1 MLSTNA
7 KPVEDIQE
15 PLDFEGFFHT
25 EYPRLVKS
33 LYLTTLD
40 LLEAEE
46 LAQEAMARAFERWDR
61 VKAMDAPGGY
71 LYRMA
76 LNLNRKRI
84 RRLAVRARR
93 ILWPVEP
100 VDAIAASDAKSDLL
114 HALAGLPEGQKEAL
128 VLLDWM
134 ELTSEEAGRILG
146 IRAASVRSRAH
157 RAREKL
163 QGQLGVRDE

>member
-1 MLSTNA
+1 MQTIRAN
-7 KPVEDIQE
+7 PVGDIQG

-33 LYLTTLD
+33 LYLTTSD

-46 LAQEAMARAFERWDR
+46 LAQEAMARVFERWDR
-61 VKAMDAPGGY
+61 VRAMDAPGGY
-71 LYRMA
+71 LYRTA
-76 LNLNRKRI
+76 LNLNRKRL

-93 ILWPVEP
+93 VLRAPEP
-100 VDAIAASDAKSDLL
+100 VDAMAASEAKSDLVR
-114 HALAGLPEGQKEAL
+114 ALAGLPDGQKEAL
-128 VLLDWM
+128 VLVDWL

-146 IRAASVRSRAH
+146 IRPASVRSRAH

-163 QGQLGVRDE
+163 HEELGVRDA